1 MKKSKSTKPAKTLL
15 VFSQKCTIDKFFRLW
30 YYLSKEKLMDKE
42 TRKKTYSLRR
52 SLKSPEINFYIKN
65 HKAVNNSN
73 NLTKQAEFAKTRDHT
88 IKFLLSS
95 YKVLSGRLV
104 AALTNYITENE
115 VHKDMTAM
123 VEDFAF
129 PEGLQKMNN
138 KTSRNLISSSMH
150 LLAHANNI
158 SNSGYI
164 QNLDNFICE
173 SLVNI
178 KEVVEETSKII
189 DGVAKEIPLPKDVYI
204 STLAIIHHYE
214 TMVFALLQLKKV
226 NQRYYIN
233 ILEKQDLEFYSGK

>member
-1 MKKSKSTKPAKTLL
+1 
-15 VFSQKCTIDKFFRLW
+15 
-30 YYLSKEKLMDKE
+30 
-42 TRKKTYSLRR
+42 
-52 SLKSPEINFYIKN
+52 
-65 HKAVNNSN
+65 
-73 NLTKQAEFAKTRDHT
+73 
-88 IKFLLSS
+88 
-95 YKVLSGRLV
+95 
-104 AALTNYITENE
+104 
-115 VHKDMTAM
+115 
-123 VEDFAF
+123 
-129 PEGLQKMNN
+129 
-138 KTSRNLISSSMH
+138 MH

-189 DGVAKEIPLPKDVYI
+189 DGVGKEIPLPKDVYI

-233 ILEKQDLEFYSGK
+233 ILEKQDLEFYNGK